1 MPATSSVNTSSG
13 VSATTW
19 KPFAGSSAGARF
31 SARSK
36 VSEPASLLLHQ
47 VWSMYQYAFV
57 SAQPTDGINVA
68 LLCANLAHLHKILA
82 QGQSPQA
89 RKTHYESAIQLCND
103 ALQHLKQNKA
113 ELELHR
119 KVKGELALTYLVW
132 AVNMAND
139 FSVDREASLISTRNG
154 DEDTIRDLRKQREN
168 EVHKTF
174 NKALSLYAELED
186 RKQVASTHYQ
196 MASFH
201 NRTISREL
209 QDETTSAAS
218 HGSEGTPE
226 KSFSATLK
234 SRMEIARRHYEKA
247 LGYFG
252 KVEVGKT
259 FVLIH
264 QELADLYAVGGRVED
279 IEHALLIML
288 NTYDAFN
295 NPSVFSSNQERDAML
310 SLAGEVVAKVKL
322 ILHQL
327 IRLSSSHAQATNG
340 AAKAKKLE
348 MYKKMYKEVI
358 YYDGHKAGSIVP
370 MLGTLRSMYLL

>member
-1 MPATSSVNTSSG
+1 MVC
-13 VSATTW
+13 
-19 KPFAGSSAGARF
+19 
-31 SARSK
+31 
-36 VSEPASLLLHQ
+36 LIC
-47 VWSMYQYAFV
+47 
-57 SAQPTDGINVA
+57 TDGINVA
-68 LLCANLAHLHKILA
+68 LLYANLAHLHKILA
-82 QGQSPQA
+82 QGKSSPQA
-89 RKTHYESAIQLCND
+89 RLSHYQAAIQLCLD
-103 ALQHLKQNKA
+103 ALQQLKQNKA

-139 FSVDREASLISTRNG
+139 FFNDGSRESGEHADAT
-154 DEDTIRDLRKQREN
+154 KQREN
-168 EVHKTF
+168 QVHKTF
-174 NKALSLYAELED
+174 NKALSLYVELED
-186 RKQVASTHYQ
+186 FKQVASTHYQ

-209 QDETTSAAS
+209 QDEGKLATKYSDSSDPAA
-218 HGSEGTPE
+218 TE
-226 KSFSATLK
+226 KSSGAAALK

-247 LGYFG
+247 LAYFG

-264 QELADLYAVGGRVED
+264 QELADLYAIGGRCED

-295 NPSVFSSNQERDAML
+295 NAHHHQEKHKKHVNEEHEAML
-310 SLAGEVVAKVKL
+310 LLAGEVVAKVKL

-327 IRLSSSHAQATNG
+327 IRLSSSSATATSG
-340 AAKAKKLE
+340 VKTKKLQIF
-348 MYKKMYKEVI
+348 KNMYKEVI